1 MAQQISDLV
10 INLDVDSA
18 TFAEQVAR
26 IKGQLTGMADESEKS
41 QSRIA
46 QATERQATAF
56 KQMGD
61 AGARAAN
68 DMQEKQSAAADAMA
82 NDWKKTAAAV
92 EETHQRVAA
101 FNRKLQENS
110 NSAAATGKQQDE
122 LTEVFFRQIDGAKRL
137 TGETNSLA
145 TAQAQFRNARSQ
157 GMISQQD
164 YLVLLSRTAERQK
177 ELSQEEEKAS
187 AARTRFIQSL
197 KSQVAAQN
205 LSNTEMLRF
214 KAAQLGVSDAADI
227 YIRKLDTAKTATRGL
242 GIQSAAARRELGVL
256 VGELARGNFG
266 ALQGSGITLANRAGW
281 IEQLMTLRGLGIA
294 GAVGGIAASIYG
306 LSKAWYEGSQESV
319 EFNKQLILTG
329 NSAGKTAGQL
339 AELAKSIAGNHG
351 SQATSAA
358 ALAQVVGS
366 GSFKG
371 SQIESITRAAV
382 AMQEATGKSVDETIK
397 NFQKLYDSPT
407 RGSAELNAQL
417 NYLTAAQFE
426 YISSLERRGDK
437 ETAGQVAADAYS
449 RSEQQRSQQLL
460 DNLGLVERAALATR
474 NAFKGM
480 WDELL
485 NIGRGSGGDATKL
498 QTMKDTLAEIQENSK
513 QGIWGRFKNNAMG
526 VDKAQLEANIKNLEF
541 VVASQEGYN
550 QKKAEFNQINKDG
563 IEAQIAFNK
572 YLDAGTTQ
580 AEKRALAQRDLNKAI
595 ADNAKAAKATQTLPE
610 SERVKLWSPE
620 DIAKAR
626 AGIEKQFKDPKTPKA
641 KGYTT
646 PAGDKAED
654 SGQRDLLALQSQL
667 SVLQQ
672 HKSITDTI
680 SQQRKELWSAEAQ
693 FSVLE
698 AASRTRQ
705 LSLQEKSLLSSK
717 GQVLELAQQKALL
730 GDQIVAQEQ
739 LNKRMDAAAK
749 YATQMAEKQ
758 SALTGSATMSDRM
771 AGRESTFAQ
780 LRSGWKNAGG
790 SLEDAG
796 YQQQLKAAQ
805 DYYAEED
812 KLRGDW
818 SSGVQKSWAEYADA
832 STNTYEQMKSAGTAA
847 LNGLTSQLTTFLT
860 TSKGSFKEFTVSILS
875 MLSEILIKMALV
887 NGVNSVTD
895 AFGLTANADGGVY
908 NSASLSAYSGSVV
921 DRPTFFAFAK
931 GGGVMG
937 EAGPEAILP
946 LRRGANGKLGVVA
959 GNAGAGNP
967 VFNNTIIVQSDGTTS
982 AKSSGSN
989 DGMSKAMMKMLDQF
1003 CQNNIAKA
1011 IRPGGQLFNAMKTR

>member
-1 MAQQISDLV
+1 M
-10 INLDVDSA
+10 
-18 TFAEQVAR
+18 TCR
-26 IKGQLTGMADESEKS
+26 
-41 QSRIA
+41 
-46 QATERQATAF
+46 
-56 KQMGD
+56 
-61 AGARAAN
+61 
-68 DMQEKQSAAADAMA
+68 
-82 NDWKKTAAAV
+82 
-92 EETHQRVAA
+92 
-101 FNRKLQENS
+101 
-110 NSAAATGKQQDE
+110 
-122 LTEVFFRQIDGAKRL
+122 
-137 TGETNSLA
+137 
-145 TAQAQFRNARSQ
+145 RS
-157 GMISQQD
+157 S
-164 YLVLLSRTAERQK
+164 
-177 ELSQEEEKAS
+177 
-187 AARTRFIQSL
+187 
-197 KSQVAAQN
+197 
-205 LSNTEMLRF
+205 
-214 KAAQLGVSDAADI
+214 
-227 YIRKLDTAKTATRGL
+227 
-242 GIQSAAARRELGVL
+242 
-256 VGELARGNFG
+256 
-266 ALQGSGITLANRAGW
+266 
-281 IEQLMTLRGLGIA
+281 
-294 GAVGGIAASIYG
+294 
-306 LSKAWYEGSQESV
+306 
-319 EFNKQLILTG
+319 
-329 NSAGKTAGQL
+329 
-339 AELAKSIAGNHG
+339 
-351 SQATSAA
+351 
-358 ALAQVVGS
+358 
-366 GSFKG
+366 
-371 SQIESITRAAV
+371 
-382 AMQEATGKSVDETIK
+382 
-397 NFQKLYDSPT
+397 
-407 RGSAELNAQL
+407 
-417 NYLTAAQFE
+417 
-426 YISSLERRGDK
+426 
-437 ETAGQVAADAYS
+437 
-449 RSEQQRSQQLL
+449 
-460 DNLGLVERAALATR
+460 
-474 NAFKGM
+474 
-480 WDELL
+480 
-485 NIGRGSGGDATKL
+485 
-498 QTMKDTLAEIQENSK
+498 
-513 QGIWGRFKNNAMG
+513 
-526 VDKAQLEANIKNLEF
+526 
-541 VVASQEGYN
+541 
-550 QKKAEFNQINKDG
+550 
-563 IEAQIAFNK
+563 
-572 YLDAGTTQ
+572 
-580 AEKRALAQRDLNKAI
+580 QRDLNKAI

-610 SERVKLWSPE
+610 SERVKLWSQE

-680 SQQRKELWSAEAQ
+680 SQQRKELWSTEAQ

-717 GQVLELAQQKALL
+717 SQVLELAQQKALL

-739 LNKRMDAAAK
+739 LNKRMDTAAK
-749 YATQMAEKQ
+749 YVTQMAEKQ

-805 DYYAEED
+805 EYYAEED

-832 STNTYEQMKSAGTAA
+832 STNTYEQMKNAGTAA
-847 LNGLTSQLTTFLT
+847 LNGLTSQLNTFLT
-860 TSKGSFKEFTVSILS
+860 TGKGNFKDFTTSILS

-887 NGVNSVTD
+887 NGVKSAAD

-946 LRRGANGKLGVVA
+946 LQRGANGKLGVVA

-1011 IRPGGQLFNAMKTR
+1011 IKPGGQLFNAMKTR